1 MINSLKYN
9 DKYIVFFNFE
19 KNTTNVNFYM
29 HTCNQFEKKLSC
41 KIKMYNIYIC
51 HNILPVII
59 FYHSYSSSLSIS
71 LSISLSMAAQS
82 QSGSLALNIG
92 LTTI

>member
-41 KIKMYNIYIC
+41 KIKMYIYPNLQKQQEKINNS
-51 HNILPVII
+51 HALFFL
-59 FYHSYSSSLSIS
+59 FYIHL
-71 LSISLSMAAQS
+71 
-82 QSGSLALNIG
+82 
-92 LTTI
+92 LTAYAI

>member
-1 MINSLKYN
+1 MNFKNKNQLQIIEYFNNMINSLKYN

-41 KIKMYNIYIC
+41 KIKMYI
-51 HNILPVII
+51 
-59 FYHSYSSSLSIS
+59 
-71 LSISLSMAAQS
+71 
-82 QSGSLALNIG
+82 
-92 LTTI
+92 